1 MTDKAKLE
9 KIKKLADAMYYA
21 AFNITTDASLLKKA
35 MDEYH
40 QFIINEYHKE
50 KQVIKELQREPV
62 SEGTMTIRKEWFE
75 HCKESWYNEGYID
88 GKYNRNRQFKEPVSE
103 DLLDTTQTIT
113 YKGEV
118 YTRCYKDKLDEFACK
133 YPMSVPKTSK
143 RYAKYS
149 DVDLTIAVKEGA
161 KWQKEQMMKDA
172 INVTVHIDAGGY
184 PYIPQLELYDYD
196 KDIPLAKER
205 DKYKVVLI
213 KEKRI

>member
-21 AFNITTDASLLKKA
+21 AFNLTTDASLLRKA
-35 MDEYH
+35 MDDYH
-40 QFIINEYHKE
+40 QFIIYEYYKE
-50 KQVIKELQREPV
+50 EPA
-62 SEGTMTIRKEWFE
+62 SEDTMTIRKEWFE

-88 GKYNRNRQFKEPVSE
+88 GKYNRDRQFKEPVSE
-103 DLLDTTQTIT
+103 ELVDATQTIL

-118 YTRCYKDKLDEFACK
+118 YTRCYKDNLDAFACK

-143 RYAKYS
+143 KYAKYS
-149 DVDLTIAVKEGA
+149 DVDLTIAIKEGA

-172 INVTVHIDAGGY
+172 IEVTVYIDAGGY

-196 KDIPLAKER
+196 KDIPLAKEG
-205 DKYKVVLI
+205 DKYKVILI
-213 KEKRI
+213 KEE